1 MALYK
6 FRIIIIIIIVSLY
19 ISALASSAFNALGA
33 LNTAETDAP
42 SAGDKSWRCWG
53 LGRAGPCP
61 ASSRPSDQPRQK
73 HDGSTCVQL
82 NPWNDAAPGRT
93 FEGAACKS
101 HKCFGHQLMT
111 TANFAAALKLS
122 PEK

>member
-42 SAGDKSWRCWG
+42 SAGDKSWRC
-53 LGRAGPCP
+53 
-61 ASSRPSDQPRQK
+61 
-73 HDGSTCVQL
+73 
-82 NPWNDAAPGRT
+82 
-93 FEGAACKS
+93 
-101 HKCFGHQLMT
+101 
-111 TANFAAALKLS
+111 
-122 PEK
+122 